1 MAEKFLI
8 GDIKSVFWRR
18 AAMIAIIPPI
28 LIWKF
33 GLDFLIGCIRALYW
47 ATVEGLEAFIDRF
60 RWQFDD
66 KGLRLIKH
74 GLLKMWAKDW
84 PENLPK

>member
-18 AAMIAIIPPI
+18 AAMIVLIPPV

-33 GLDFLIGCIRALYW
+33 GLDLLIASFHALYW
-47 ATVEGLEAFIDRF
+47 ATVEGLEAFIDRI

-66 KGLRLIKH
+66 KGMRLLKL
-74 GLLKMWAKDW
+74 GLVKMWAKNW
-84 PENLPK
+84 PENLRK